1 MAPHN
6 RTYNEIE
13 RDGKI
18 TELSFLRKESNDRLG
33 NLNIVVFR
41 QTRKESI
48 YWITCLSCTSNSCYT
63 SLWKWRE
70 REKRREIISHRCY
83 KHIYD
88 HIWSINI
95 LQTMRLFIE
104 MRPGHAGN
112 LQLEQSIFL
121 FLQLPLLFRLCKTS
135 DAY

>member
-48 YWITCLSCTSNSCYT
+48 YWITCLSGTSNSCYT
-63 SLWKWRE
+63 RPME
-70 REKRREIISHRCY
+70 MKRKKGTEEDDFS
-83 KHIYD
+83 
-88 HIWSINI
+88 SM
-95 LQTMRLFIE
+95 L
-104 MRPGHAGN
+104 
-112 LQLEQSIFL
+112 
-121 FLQLPLLFRLCKTS
+121 
-135 DAY
+135 